1 MASSRASIF
10 EDSDLDLSGFTPGA
24 SAPAAAPEA
33 VRAVTQAAN
42 FVSRESKVA
51 KPQAPQRPPRRHR
64 TGRNI
69 QLNLKASQETVDE
82 FYRIADSQGWV
93 LGQTLEQAIAALRR
107 ELERR
112 K

>member
-1 MASSRASIF
+1 MARSRASIF
-10 EDSDLDLSGFTPGA
+10 EDSDLDLSGFTPGPA
-24 SAPAAAPEA
+24 APAPAPEA

-42 FVSRESKVA
+42 FVSRESKA
-51 KPQAPQRPPRRHR
+51 TKPQAPQRPPRRHR

-69 QLNLKASQETVDE
+69 QLNLKASKETVDE

-93 LGQTLEQAIAALRR
+93 LGQALEHAIVALKR
-107 ELERR
+107 ELERN